1 VIVMTNLRGEDA
13 TEIIPA
19 LRSLHSRHLVLLA
32 SLCEGV
38 VRDAVE
44 NPVRDFSG
52 ALKHLAARQYM
63 EERRETLLT
72 LDAHGILTMDVNADQ
87 LAVSLA
93 NRYLDIKSAG
103 AL

>member
-1 VIVMTNLRGEDA
+1 
-13 TEIIPA
+13 
-19 LRSLHSRHLVLLA
+19 
-32 SLCEGV
+32 
-38 VRDAVE
+38 
-44 NPVRDFSG
+44 
-52 ALKHLAARQYM
+52 M